1 MRCYRISVLG
11 ALFSHDFVTYDDITA
26 KELKKWYKKN
36 YAPWPWSFI
45 KVKQLSVSEVD
56 PIWAIGLEKHDGI
69 IKFV

>member
-1 MRCYRISVLG
+1 MRCYRISALG

-26 KELKKWYKKN
+26 QELKKWYKKN
-36 YAPWPWSFI
+36 YASWPLI
-45 KVKQLSVSEVD
+45 KVKPLSISEVD

>member
-26 KELKKWYKKN
+26 QELKKWYRKN
-36 YAPWPWSFI
+36 YASWPLI
-45 KVKQLSVSEVD
+45 KVKPLSLSEVD